1 VQDWSAGRW
10 CDMFEVRDFLIQRVF
25 IYLGPDDAGRDTL

>member
-10 CDMFEVRDFLIQRVF
+10 CDMFEVGDFLIQRVF
-25 IYLGPDDAGRDTL
+25 IHLGPDDAGRDTR